1 MKITPKK
8 YAQALYE
15 LTEGKNEKEI
25 KDILENFA
33 GFLVDNRDISKAD
46 KVIEQFGKIWNKKNR
61 TVEAKAV
68 TSTETDEQTL
78 AVIENYIKNI
88 SNARKVELKHEIDKG
103 ILGGVVIRYE
113 DKLIDAG
120 LKTQVKNLK
129 SFLVKFK

>member
-8 YAQALYE
+8 YAQVLYE
-15 LTEGKNEKEI
+15 LTEGKNKKEI

-46 KVIEQFGKIWNKKNR
+46 KIIDQFGKIWNKKNR

-88 SNARKVELKHEIDKG
+88 SNARKVELKHEIDKR

-129 SFLVKFK
+129 SFLVK